1 MTSEH
6 LHLSPEVEALVRDI
20 AAEPGSTLLRAP
32 RLRAPA
38 AHFIGSASVPVTR
51 TGLSAAERELLAV
64 HREEVARSLRDA
76 ATHRLLTIAEPKY
89 HVADYVAPN
98 VRRTPL
104 DVAHFRAEMR
114 ELEPQA
120 RAVAGNGVLDAL
132 LGAPVERW
140 PSVLELATLSQRFAS
155 TDQARILV
163 ALALIFDDQPRVA
176 LRILEEVATR
186 RAIGPL
192 AANAWS
198 NAALAQ
204 IALDDRLAALQSQ
217 RRAALL
223 GETTGANAVFMLIN
237 AVLAGRTEEFSI
249 AAAEIEARFAES
261 DAAIES
267 FLRSYRPRVHTFVDS
282 TTRGEVSQMIRCR
295 SGKVGASAR
304 RVLSVFL

>member
-6 LHLSPEVEALVRDI
+6 PHLSPEVEALVRDI
-20 AAEPGSTLLRAP
+20 AAEPDSTLLRVP

-38 AHFIGSASVPVTR
+38 EHFIGSASVPLAK
-51 TGLSAAERELLAV
+51 TGLSAAERELLSV
-64 HREEVARSLRDA
+64 HREEVARTLREA
-76 ATHRLLTIAEPKY
+76 ATHRLLTIADPKY
-89 HVADYVAPN
+89 HIADYVAPN

-104 DVAHFRAEMR
+104 DVAHFRSEMR

-120 RAVAGNGVLDAL
+120 RAVAGNGALDAL
-132 LGAPVERW
+132 LGAPIERW
-140 PSVLELATLSQRFAS
+140 PSVLELASLSQRFAS

-223 GETTGANAVFMLIN
+223 GETTGANAVAWLVN
-237 AVLAGRTEEFSI
+237 ALLVGDQREALSAV
-249 AAAEIEARFAES
+249 AAAESQLGANSAQFARLIGNQRERIRLLDGDTQRRYSSTLQRTSDRRSSSIWKVLHEA
-261 DAAIES
+261 
-267 FLRSYRPRVHTFVDS
+267 P
-282 TTRGEVSQMIRCR
+282 
-295 SGKVGASAR
+295 
-304 RVLSVFL
+304 